1 VDLLE
6 AWKDERVRSE
16 LCKKAKLNVRAYF
29 YAYEKFE
36 HVIYANREAAIA
48 IIIAYYSTRLGAKTI
63 FKDLVEQ
70 LR

>member
-1 VDLLE
+1 MDLLE
-6 AWKDERVRSE
+6 AWKDERIRYE
-16 LCKKAKLNVRAYF
+16 LCRKAKLNVSAYF

-36 HVIYANREAAIA
+36 HVIYANRQVAIT
-48 IIIAYYSTRLGAKTI
+48 IIKVYYSNRVGPKTI